1 MSYAIYVGRNLT
13 ADGLPYL
20 AGYGDEP
27 SSHWLEI
34 VPRRQ
39 HAAGATIEVGVTAA
53 ADLPGR
59 RSSIPEAA
67 ETARHI
73 RVDYSYYMGV
83 PAPITNGGL
92 NEYGVA
98 VRDVWSTSRDELVAE
113 TPKDQTGPNY
123 SDLARIV
130 LQRARSA
137 REGVELMGRLIAQ
150 YGESSYGG
158 NSHLIA
164 DAKEGWVVIQ
174 FAGGHGLWCAE
185 RLSEDSIRVSRP
197 GYIGLVPQQA
207 HPDFLMSANFF
218 DVAREKG
225 WFDPGSGEAF
235 DANRIYGDGKMR
247 WDGVAM
253 VEDRLRALAKS
264 PEKIRFTDLV
274 WALRDPQVTGDSA
287 GYGQIV
293 PLLGDVASS
302 LRLLWHTQIGAVAAP
317 FVPVFMGVHHVP
329 EEYRCHRY
337 LTSGEDFRFID
348 ARRAAAGSPTSIVP
362 QGIEA
367 TRAATVVFKRL
378 LNLAFQDADRFLPEL
393 HGIFAEIE
401 ARLSDIHKIFSGAA
415 ATMLTAGDE
424 AGARDLLTYFTTT
437 ELRAVLR
444 MGEDLADAMEIRL
457 RAGDGLNLTATP
469 RGPEQIW

>member
-34 VPRRQ
+34 VPRQQ
-39 HAAGATIEVGVTAA
+39 HAAGTTIEVGVTEA

-59 RSSIPEAA
+59 RSSIPEAP

-98 VRDVWSTSRDELVAE
+98 VRDVWSTSRDELIVE
-113 TPKDQTGPNY
+113 TPKDQTGLNY
-123 SDLARIV
+123 SDLARVV

-150 YGESSYGG
+150 HGESSYGG

-164 DAKEGWVVIQ
+164 DAKEAWVVIQ

-197 GYIGLVPQQA
+197 GYIGVVPQQA

-218 DVAREKG
+218 SVAREKG
-225 WFDPGSGEAF
+225 WFDPASGEAF
-235 DANRIYGDGKMR
+235 NANKIYGDSKMR

-264 PEKIRFTDLV
+264 PQKIGFTDLIS
-274 WALRDPQVTGDSA
+274 ALRDPQLTGDSA

-293 PLLGDVASS
+293 PLLGDVPSP

-317 FVPVFMGVHHVP
+317 FVPVFMGVHEVP

-337 LTSGEDFRFID
+337 LTSGEEFRFID
-348 ARRAAAGSPTSIVP
+348 ARRGAAGGPASIVP

-367 TRAATVVFKRL
+367 TRAATVIFKRL
-378 LNLAFQDADRFLPEL
+378 LNLAFQDCDRFLPEL
-393 HGIFAEIE
+393 HNVFAQAETRLFDTHTVF
-401 ARLSDIHKIFSGAA
+401 ARAA
-415 ATMLTAGDE
+415 AAMLAAGDE
-424 AGARDLLTYFTTT
+424 AGARDLLTYFTAT
-437 ELRAVLR
+437 ELCDALR
-444 MGEDLADAMEIRL
+444 IAEGLADAMEIRL
-457 RAGDGLNLTATP
+457 RAGRGLHLTATP